1 MRRPCWRNG
10 FVEPEESKG
19 KDDKM
24 SEHPTIEE
32 VYKRPEYF
40 DAVWSK
46 SIEYYGVT
54 KQSVVCMEECAEL
67 IEAYDDR
74 KRDGLTDGTRSHMVE
89 EMADVLICL
98 WLLEHMYD
106 IKGCDNRTRHPS
118 PVGAGAALIKAVSK
132 ILRYNT
138 EKERLD
144 GLADAAE
151 DVRRWVMRLEKRK
164 RHHGRGTRRMGGT
177 QDSQTTAADGGRRV
191 NARTETLAEVIDWL
205 GDEADREW
213 ERAKDGLSDGYDG
226 FDAYTRAIQH
236 CQDMLMDDTAEH
248 GKPDEGGK
256 MNKQNETVLLEHLA
270 DTFETKLRK
279 ADRSIGT
286 DIPDPYREGRMDALG
301 WAATYCRL
309 LAERK

>member
-1 MRRPCWRNG
+1 
-10 FVEPEESKG
+10 
-19 KDDKM
+19 M

-151 DVRRWVMRLEKRK
+151 DVRRWVMLLETENGIVS
-164 RHHGRGTRRMGGT
+164 GRGCTRRMISTLASRRTFLGT
-177 QDSQTTAADGGRRV
+177 ATWTRSSRWTISTTAIRQ
-191 NARTETLAEVIDWL
+191 
-205 GDEADREW
+205 
-213 ERAKDGLSDGYDG
+213 SDTSPMG
-226 FDAYTRAIQH
+226 
-236 CQDMLMDDTAEH
+236 
-248 GKPDEGGK
+248 
-256 MNKQNETVLLEHLA
+256 
-270 DTFETKLRK
+270 
-279 ADRSIGT
+279 
-286 DIPDPYREGRMDALG
+286 
-301 WAATYCRL
+301 
-309 LAERK
+309 

>member
-1 MRRPCWRNG
+1 
-10 FVEPEESKG
+10 
-19 KDDKM
+19 M

-118 PVGAGAALIKAVSK
+118 PVGQRTPHRHVHMLKGNAVGEHGRRA
-132 ILRYNT
+132 IVHLH
-138 EKERLD
+138 
-144 GLADAAE
+144 
-151 DVRRWVMRLEKRK
+151 VRRKL
-164 RHHGRGTRRMGGT
+164 
-177 QDSQTTAADGGRRV
+177 Q
-191 NARTETLAEVIDWL
+191 I
-205 GDEADREW
+205 GD
-213 ERAKDGLSDGYDG
+213 
-226 FDAYTRAIQH
+226 
-236 CQDMLMDDTAEH
+236 
-248 GKPDEGGK
+248 
-256 MNKQNETVLLEHLA
+256 V
-270 DTFETKLRK
+270 
-279 ADRSIGT
+279 
-286 DIPDPYREGRMDALG
+286 
-301 WAATYCRL
+301 
-309 LAERK
+309 

>member
-1 MRRPCWRNG
+1 
-10 FVEPEESKG
+10 
-19 KDDKM
+19 M

-118 PVGAGAALIKAVSK
+118 SVGAGAALIKAVSK

-151 DVRRWVMRLEKRK
+151 DVRRWVMLLETENGITDEELGEWVERKTVRQQRRIEGDKRACEAK
-164 RHHGRGTRRMGGT
+164 RWTRSLKWLKA
-177 QDSQTTAADGGRRV
+177 QADS
-191 NARTETLAEVIDWL
+191 
-205 GDEADREW
+205 EW
-213 ERAKDGLSDGYDG
+213 ECAKDGLSDGYGG

-286 DIPDPYREGRMDALG
+286 DIPDPYREGRMDAFG